1 MNEFYILEDD
11 VEEIIEGFKM
21 YYKEELEKSNKK
33 DDETN

>member
-1 MNEFYILEDD
+1 MNKFYLSNLD
-11 VEEIIEGFKM
+11 VEDIIEGFKM